1 MMTYIRILL
10 VSTVVAAQALTLNAQ
25 SLSVTLK
32 STASYPQLS
41 ADFFLLDKDGFPLSP
56 VTKDDIRISEN
67 GTQKNIVS
75 LTCPPTN
82 QPLPVSVVLTF
93 DASLSMEFYGGSRF
107 GTGDNNL
114 TIAQKAGK
122 AFVQAFQMP
131 PSECAIT
138 SFNSRAY
145 LNTDYTTDKT
155 LLTQT
160 IDALTLDYQTRYT
173 PAFLDARAGAIPIA
187 VRGQHTQKAIIFLTD
202 GDNNDFFDPQNVIN
216 AANNAGIKIFCIG
229 LRLPLS
235 ADLRFI
241 AQQTGGEGF
250 SNVTTTAQA
259 EAIYRRIVQKIQGY
273 APCELIWETS
283 GCEQQKT
290 AIIEHIPTG
299 LKDTVRYT
307 ITPSQLAQWNISPLG
322 THFGIINN
330 PATKDTTVYLKAQNN
345 AITLEKLTINNPFS
359 IISPTVFPITIPAND
374 SIPIIIRFIPTDT
387 KYVYAE
393 LIPEGTGCNQA
404 IGYFSGGSAAQP
416 PTPTTLQVIHPNGFE
431 KFLWK
436 TDTVIRWRGV
446 LPQDTV
452 TLEYSIDNGTTWI
465 LISDKATGLEHP
477 WTVPATPSKQCLMR
491 VTQQVRNGYIPY
503 ASIRLTSGIKDILF
517 SPDNT
522 KLYILTEDSVV
533 RQHNTNNGSN
543 NYAVNNANAL
553 FIGING
559 DGSHLAYTTSPQNR
573 VKLYSNMGIFIAN
586 LGLQSTNARRPVFIG
601 RDTIIFGAV
610 GSFSG
615 IVNFTTGNMGF
626 VRTINEPGIIE
637 WNDVAETKAR
647 YLAVNPSQKVVTIYN
662 MRRNNVFAD
671 SIRIMQQNTPVRGA
685 IAKDASS
692 VLVTDN
698 IGNAYFTSLT
708 NRQTTILS
716 QKNMFSTGYDPQG
729 TFMITGGLQ
738 QQRIVNG
745 QSQNYAEAVLY
756 SPTGGII
763 GILDTHTHTITSVIV
778 SKDGTI
784 ATGGKD
790 SIVYLWKIQMPQSDI
805 SDNLWEIVAPQLT
818 VNSIFMDSV
827 IINIGSRDSL
837 VENAITNTGEVAV
850 RISSVTISGANTTEF
865 SRTIISP
872 SLLLQPNESVALEC
886 NFSPT
891 AIGKREAIITVETQD
906 NYTAQGIISGEGIS
920 LLLENHP
927 PIDFGKRFLGDS
939 KDTIITAVIRNIGTI
954 AVNFAAPR
962 FLALNPNNVPF
973 SFIQSPEKFTLKN
986 QDSIEVKI
994 RFSPTKLG
1002 QITALLEYGFDKT
1015 GSPIRIPVFGEGIC
1029 SNGADSLIVT
1039 SNAQSVAP
1047 GDTLT
1052 VALRLHYPP
1061 NAIQSAT
1068 RPYRMKVEYDNTVL
1082 RRLSPDSDQFDTRL
1096 QSSDTVQYMRFLVML
1111 GKSDT
1116 ASVRV
1121 SSFDWGEY
1129 CTNAPAIIQGSVPVE
1144 ICYAGGKR
1152 LFNPDGKLI
1161 TGISPNPPN
1170 ERSIIHFSTN
1180 ETGITHITITS
1191 LIGEHVAT
1199 ILQEYIHAGEYS
1211 LPLPLDTLTTG
1222 IYFMTITT
1230 PTQQQSLLFS
1240 VQ

>member
-10 VSTVVAAQALTLNAQ
+10 ISTVIAAQALTLNAQ
-25 SLSVTLK
+25 TLSVTLK

-41 ADFFLLDKDGFPLSP
+41 ADFFLLDKDGLPLNP
-56 VTKDDIRISEN
+56 VSKDDLRITEG
-67 GTQKNIVS
+67 GTQRTIVS

-82 QPLPVSVVLTF
+82 TPLPVSVVLTF

-145 LNTDYTTDKT
+145 LNTDYSTDKAR
-155 LLTQT
+155 LSQT
-160 IDALTLDYQTRYT
+160 IDALVLDNQTRYT
-173 PAFLDARAGAIPIA
+173 PAFLDARSGAIPIA
-187 VRGQHTQKAIIFLTD
+187 VRGQHNQKAIIFLTD
-202 GDNNDFFDPQNVIN
+202 GINFDFFDPQNVIN

-235 ADLRFI
+235 TELRFI
-241 AQQTGGEGF
+241 TEQTGGEGF

-307 ITPSQLAQWNISPLG
+307 INPSQLAQWNISPLG

-387 KYVYAE
+387 KYAYAE

-416 PTPTTLQVIHPNGFE
+416 PTPPTLQVIHPNGFE

-452 TLEYSIDNGTTWI
+452 TLEYSIDNGTTWT

-477 WTVPATPSKQCLMR
+477 WTVPATPSKQCIMR
-491 VTQQVRNGYIPY
+491 VTQQVRNEYIPY

-543 NYAVNNANAL
+543 NYAINNANAL
-553 FIGING
+553 FIGLNG
-559 DGSHLAYTTSPQNR
+559 DGSHLAYTTSPDNNI
-573 VKLYSNMGIFIAN
+573 KLYSNMGIYIAN
-586 LGLQSTNARRPVFIG
+586 LGLQSTNAQRPVFIG
-601 RDTIIFGAV
+601 RDTIIFGAN
-610 GSFSG
+610 GSLSG
-615 IVNFTTGNMGF
+615 IVNFTTGSTGF
-626 VRTINEPGIIE
+626 IRTINEPGIIE

-708 NRQTTILS
+708 NRQTIILS

-763 GILDTHTHTITSVIV
+763 GILDTHTHTISSVIV

-850 RISSVTISGANTTEF
+850 RISSVTITGTNNQEF

-872 SLLLQPNESVALEC
+872 SLLLQPNESLALEC

-927 PIDFGKRFLGDS
+927 PIDFGKRFLGDT

-962 FLALNPNNVPF
+962 FLALNPNNIPF

-1002 QITALLEYGFDKT
+1002 QFTALLEYGFDKT

-1068 RPYRMKVEYDNTVL
+1068 RPYRMTIDYDTTVL
-1082 RRLSPDSDQFDTRL
+1082 RRITPDADQFDTRL

-1129 CTNAPAIIQGSVPVE
+1129 CTNAPAIIQGTVPVE

>member
-56 VTKDDIRISEN
+56 VTKDDIRITEN

-330 PATKDTTVYLKAQNN
+330 PTTKDTTVYLKAQNN

-387 KYVYAE
+387 KYAYAE

-416 PTPTTLQVIHPNGFE
+416 PTPPTLQAIHPNGFE

-601 RDTIIFGAV
+601 RDTIIFGAG
-610 GSFSG
+610 GSLSG
-615 IVNFTTGNMGF
+615 IVNFTTGSMGF
-626 VRTINEPGIIE
+626 IRTINEPGIIE

-671 SIRIMQQNTPVRGA
+671 SIRIMQQNTPIRGA

-763 GILDTHTHTITSVIV
+763 GILDTHTNTITSVIV

-872 SLLLQPNESVALEC
+872 SLLLQPNESLALEC

-927 PIDFGKRFLGDS
+927 PIDFGKRFLGDT

-962 FLALNPNNVPF
+962 LLALNPNNVPF

-1002 QITALLEYGFDKT
+1002 QFTALLEYGFDKT

-1082 RRLSPDSDQFDTRL
+1082 RRISPDSDQFDTRL

-1191 LIGEHVAT
+1191 LIGEQVAT

-1211 LPLPLDTLTTG
+1211 IPLPLDALTTG